1 MTGQVIHTPAL
12 HSPWTPL
19 GAATELT
26 RDPAPARRPGAAPA
40 PFRPDPTLPDF
51 GLHAH
56 NAALAEAEFEQVER
70 VRKAALARMKPVDPF
85 ADTTG
90 ASRCTWNQPGHQ
102 RGARRGHGRPEC
114 GAARTTGRAGCTA

>member
-1 MTGQVIHTPAL
+1 MTGQVVYTPAL

-26 RDPAPARRPGAAPA
+26 RNPAPARRAGAAPA

-56 NAALAEAEFEQVER
+56 NAALAQAEFEQVER
-70 VRKAALARMKPVDPF
+70 VRKAALARMEPVDPF
-85 ADTTG
+85 ADTLGNARQWAWQYPAADEQTNIPEG
-90 ASRCTWNQPGHQ
+90 LRPGY
-102 RGARRGHGRPEC
+102 RKPSDTNPPR
-114 GAARTTGRAGCTA
+114 